1 MHRISTRCLHAG
13 TIRDDREEG
22 INSPVYT
29 STAFGFIGQEGPIY
43 PRYLNTPN
51 VKAVSEKIASLEE
64 TESALVFSSGMA
76 AISTLFFAFLKP
88 GDHAVFQKGLY
99 GGTSHFLDREFS
111 RFGIRYSIAESQSA
125 GHIESLIGENTKLIY
140 IETPSNPLLNIT
152 DIRAVAELARS
163 AGIISVADNT
173 FATPIN
179 QQPASLGI
187 DVVVHSAT
195 KYLGGH
201 SDILA
206 GALAASNELMGPVY
220 ETGLNLG
227 GSLNAY
233 TLYLLERSIKTL
245 HLRVERCNHN
255 ALQLA
260 RFLESH
266 PRISKVFYPG
276 LQDHPGHEI
285 ASRQMSGFG
294 GMLSFEAD
302 GQEAITLQK
311 KLGLI
316 KPAVSLGGVETTCSS
331 PAHTSHRK
339 LGVEGRKKEGIPEQ
353 LIRLSV
359 GIEDVEDLKSD
370 LDHALSH

>member
-51 VKAVSEKIASLEE
+51 VTAVSAKIASLEE

-99 GGTSHFLDREFS
+99 GGTSHFPDREFS
-111 RFGIRYSIAESQSA
+111 RFNIRYSIAESQSA
-125 GHIESLIGENTKLIY
+125 DHIESLIRENTRLVY

-152 DIRAVAELARS
+152 DIQAVAELARS

-179 QQPASLGI
+179 QQPARLGI

-206 GALAASNELMGPVY
+206 GALATSKELMGPVY

-245 HLRVERCNHN
+245 HLRVERSNYN
-255 ALQLA
+255 AMQLA

-266 PRISKVFYPG
+266 PRISRVFYPG

-285 ASRQMSGFG
+285 ATRQMSGFG
-294 GMLSFEAD
+294 GMLSFEGK
-302 GQEAITLQK
+302 GQDALTVQK
-311 KLGLI
+311 KLRLI
-316 KPAVSLGGVETTCSS
+316 KPAVSLGGVETICSS

-339 LGVEGRKKEGIPEQ
+339 LGQEGRKKEGIPEQ

-359 GIEDVEDLKSD
+359 GIEEVEDLKSD